1 VVEFSLPTGV
11 KLERSAGGK
20 ASTQKAAEI
29 LSQAGGFSME
39 GKQAVV
45 IYGGSCSSR
54 DLLRNYGKTCKILIF
69 PVIYGS
75 FLVFFLW
82 SFLMNSCCKMGGRS
96 GEMELR

>member
-75 FLVFFLW
+75 FLVFFFVV
-82 SFLMNSCCKMGGRS
+82 FLDEQLLQNGGEIS
-96 GEMELR
+96 